1 MVALT
6 YGDARVATPESKIA
20 TKTAAKPAVAAAPR
34 QSFFARFLAAMME
47 SRMRQAEREIRLYAP
62 RLVLPAQYD
71 ADGNLRMDAN
81 TPRGGW

>member
-6 YGDARVATPESKIA
+6 YGDTRVATPESKIA
-20 TKTAAKPAVAAAPR
+20 TKVASKTPVATVPR
-34 QSFFARFLAAMME
+34 QSFFARLLKAMAE

-62 RLVLPAQYD
+62 RLILPAQYD
-71 ADGNLRMDAN
+71 AEGNLRMDTN